1 MAQKQLVEKVLAD
14 LAQVNAEKG
23 PSTRKAL
30 TRQEGQLL
38 VINVAQF
45 KKILKGIFP
54 DISEGQLTKIWKD
67 WSGYLSTQAAK
78 LPEDRKQELREA
90 MASIPSKPG
99 TVTFM
104 ITGYDAIRKQKAGT
118 GFLGAFIKEHYI
130 KASKEGLDK
139 IGGAPQIDKEK
150 EGVQLGHEQAGV
162 GVATSAV
169 GVMGAEAQLR
179 SGGFDK
185 RNKALKLIYNYYNEI
200 GVSID
205 HKQVVDA
212 KGGIKKKYV
221 PIVFWQKAI
230 TNQEAATLEKAAKEN
245 LEKELREN
253 MATMSGST
261 PLNEAV
267 SQVIFHEAAPS
278 KKRKGTKTKG
288 NKKEKVVD
296 TSKATKKAKTRQK
309 REIITNTDT
318 GVDFKSI
325 SKLKRK
331 KAGQAFSP
339 FSLVAMMNK
348 DLSRTVR
355 KNMRLPALQNSSGR
369 FANSVKVVDVNQT
382 KQGFLSFGYTYEKS
396 PYQVFEVGTGEAPW
410 ATSQRDPRK
419 LIDKSIREVAAE
431 LALGRFYTR
440 RL

>member
-1 MAQKQLVEKVLAD
+1 MAQKELVEKVLAD
-14 LAQVNAEKG
+14 IARVNADKG
-23 PSTRKAL
+23 PSTRKDL

-38 VINVAQF
+38 VINVGQF
-45 KKILKGIFP
+45 KKIIKGIFP
-54 DISEGQLTKIWKD
+54 DISDGQVDLIWKD

-78 LPEDRKQELREA
+78 LSEDRKQELREA
-90 MASIPSKPG
+90 MASIPSRAG

-118 GFLGAFIKEHYI
+118 GFLGNFIKNHYV
-130 KASKEGLDK
+130 KASKDGLDI

-150 EGVQLGHEQAGV
+150 KGVQLGHEQAGV

-169 GVMGAEAQLR
+169 AVMGAEAQLR

-200 GVSID
+200 GVSIQ
-205 HKQVVDA
+205 HTQVVDA
-212 KGGIKKKYV
+212 KGGIKKDYV
-221 PIVFWQKAI
+221 PVVFWQKAL
-230 TNQEAATLEKAAKEN
+230 TNQEAAALEKAAKDK
-245 LEKELREN
+245 LEAELREN

-261 PLNEAV
+261 PLDEAV
-267 SQVIFHEAAPS
+267 SKVIFNEAAPA
-278 KKRKGTKTKG
+278 KKRKGTKVQGAKQARV
-288 NKKEKVVD
+288 KD
-296 TSKATKKAKTRQK
+296 SSKARKTTKTRQK
-309 REIITNTDT
+309 REIVTNTDT

-331 KAGQAFSP
+331 KSGQAFSP
-339 FSLVAMMNK
+339 FSLVAMINK
-348 DLSRTVR
+348 DLGRTVR
-355 KNMRLPALQNSSGR
+355 KNMRLPGLQNTSGR
-369 FANSVKVVDVNQT
+369 FASSVKLVDVNQT
-382 KQGFLSFGYTYEKS
+382 KNGFLSFGYTYEKS
-396 PYQVFEVGTGEAPW
+396 PYQVFEVGTGQAPW
-410 ATSQRDPRK
+410 ATPERDPRK